1 MTTRERPTPLGSD
14 TRLAFAPG
22 DVVAERYRI
31 VSLLGRGGMGAVY
44 RADDLHLGGPVALK
58 FLAPRSSSPEYRI
71 ERLVHEVQL
80 ARQISHP
87 SVCRVHDIGA
97 WNERRYI
104 SMEYIDGEDL
114 RSLLRRVGRLPPDRA
129 LDVAHQLC
137 AGLAAA
143 HERSVLH
150 LDLKPANVM
159 IDGRGRA
166 MITDFGV
173 ARSAHEESGGEI
185 GGTAA
190 YMPPEQRCGGPLSVQ
205 SDLYALGLVM
215 FEMFTG
221 QHAHG
226 AGVVS

>member
-1 MTTRERPTPLGSD
+1 MGRESSPSWVGAWLDRWLQSLKSALRSGVPRAAGRKQGFSDAEAAGVTGRDETTLIESVSAAHGSPTPRLEQDTPLDLMTTRERPTPLGSD

-87 SVCRVHDIGA
+87 SVCRVHDIGT

-104 SMEYIDGEDL
+104 SMEYIDGED
-114 RSLLRRVGRLPPDRA
+114 
-129 LDVAHQLC
+129 
-137 AGLAAA
+137 
-143 HERSVLH
+143 
-150 LDLKPANVM
+150 
-159 IDGRGRA
+159 
-166 MITDFGV
+166 
-173 ARSAHEESGGEI
+173 
-185 GGTAA
+185 
-190 YMPPEQRCGGPLSVQ
+190 
-205 SDLYALGLVM
+205 
-215 FEMFTG
+215 
-221 QHAHG
+221 
-226 AGVVS
+226 